1 MATVLLL
8 EDDAG
13 LRFTFAQTLEDA
25 GHTVI
30 SVADNDAALAQ
41 LRKCTPDVL
50 LLDLMINGAFSTDVA
65 DYAGYAA
72 PDAAVIYVTGS
83 GLFPK
88 GELFRMSRNARWVL
102 RKPVD
107 LGDLANM
114 VEHACAQASVKPPQ
128 LPLCPVAAAK
138 KIG

>member
-1 MATVLLL
+1 MAKVLLL

-13 LRFTFAQTLEDA
+13 LRFTFAETLTEA
-25 GHTVI
+25 GHSVMA
-30 SVADNDAALAQ
+30 VADNNEAMAQ

-107 LGDLANM
+107 LRDLINM
-114 VEHACAQASVKPPQ
+114 VEHACAQADVAPVQS
-128 LPLCPVAAAK
+128 PVATK
-138 KIG
+138 KTG